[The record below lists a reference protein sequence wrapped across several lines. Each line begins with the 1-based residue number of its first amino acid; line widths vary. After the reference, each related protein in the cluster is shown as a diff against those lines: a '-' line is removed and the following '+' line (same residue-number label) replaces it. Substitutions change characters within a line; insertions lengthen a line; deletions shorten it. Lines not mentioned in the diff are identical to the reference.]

1 MKILKFKGCLQKS
14 EGSSS
19 IVKGFASMNS
29 PDREE
34 DLIPPEAFNIPQ
46 FMANPQLMINHDFT
60 YDEKGNQRTVGKI
73 VYATVAMVKDAGSV
87 WDVIDLSSGEKV
99 DTLSKERL
107 PEGVTGMRGLFVRA
121 SVEYLDAQEMVA
133 SGELNSFSWRG
144 IVRAATVA
152 VNGVKRVIAA
162 TIDLMEVS
170 LVHIPANYNATFE
183 MAKSFQKGVEGS
195 TTKNLQASDED
206 TPLSIVSVRFSA
218 DIFSEESAKVW
229 LESNGFELSALSS
242 EGHELHYRVSDEEY
256 DVLETLSFQYGKGI
270 QVLVA
275 KEKSYVQS
283 KAQTDVSDKLT
294 NLLKN
299 TFTPRRSEMKIKFTD
314 DNWAELQGL
323 FKNLA
328 STEESFESIPE
339 EGSQLYQV
347 LKQLSDFFTTPADDE
362 FNDLVKSLSSEVT
375 KSLDPVLQTVV
386 DSVQTLVETLSKSAA
401 SPDEEE
407 VPTPEQATDEDSDK
421 EEVVVDEEIK
431 GAPAAPQPATKQ
443 AQLVH
448 ALAGL
453 FTRLEKAEGDVE
465 TLSKSV
471 AAPSARELDEGVTK
485 DTNPNSV
492 FPQGWPFT
500 S

>member
-1 MKILKFKGCLQKS
+1 MTVFKFKGCLQKS

-73 VYATVAMVKDAGSV
+73 IFAAVAKVNDAGKE
-87 WDVIDLSSGEKV
+87 WDVIELATGEKV
-99 DTLSKERL
+99 DTLSKDRL
-107 PEGVTGMRGLFVRA
+107 PEGVSGMRGLFVRA
-121 SVEYLDAQEMVA
+121 SVEYPDAQEMVQ

-144 IVRAATVA
+144 IVRAATVV
-152 VNGVKRVIAA
+152 VNGVKRVIASA
-162 TIDLMEVS
+162 IDLMEVS

-183 MAKSFQKGVEGS
+183 MAKSFEKGFGDE
-195 TTKNLQASDED
+195 TTKNLMASDED
-206 TPLSIVSVRFSA
+206 TPLSIVSVRFSS
-218 DIFSEESAKVW
+218 DVFSEESAKEW

-242 EGHELHYRVSDEEY
+242 EGDELHYRVSDQEY
-256 DVLETLSFQYGKGI
+256 DVLDTLSFQYGKGI

-275 KEKSYVQS
+275 KEKSYVESRKTQ
-283 KAQTDVSDKLT
+283 KDVSDQLT

-328 STEESFESIPE
+328 STEESFENIPE
-339 EGSQLYQV
+339 EGSHIYEV

-386 DSVQTLVETLSKSAA
+386 DSVQALVETLSKSTTSPEEAEVTISEEDTAEEAEEPAA
-401 SPDEEE
+401 
-407 VPTPEQATDEDSDK
+407 QQ
-421 EEVVVDEEIK
+421 VDEETK
-431 GAPAAPQPATKQ
+431 SAPRVETKQ
-443 AQLVH
+443 AQLVQ

-471 AAPSARELDEGVTK
+471 ASPSARELGEGAAK

-492 FPQGWPFT
+492 FPEGWPFT